1 MASHERCYVMEISDV
16 KKRVLQTIDRAKRN
30 AAERRA
36 RIDEAGHE
44 YEVFLDKVAVPLFR
58 QVANV
63 LRAEGYLFN
72 VFTPGGSVR
81 LMSDRSAQDYI
92 ELFLDTTEDQPRVT
106 GRASRGRGGR
116 VVESEQPIGSAGP
129 VRELTEDDV
138 LRFVMKH
145 LEPFVER

>member
-1 MASHERCYVMEISDV
+1 MEISDV
-16 KKRVLQTIDRAKRN
+16 RKRVLETIDRAKRN
-30 AAERRA
+30 AAGRRA
-36 RIDEAGHE
+36 RIDEAGRE
-44 YEVFLDKVAVPLFR
+44 YEVFLDKVAVPVFR

-92 ELFLDTTEDQPRVT
+92 ELFLDTTEDPVRVT
-106 GRASRGRGGR
+106 GRASRSRGRR
-116 VVESEQPIGSAGP
+116 VIESEQPIGPPGP
-129 VRELTEDDV
+129 VRELTEEDV
-138 LRFVMKH
+138 LGFVMKQ